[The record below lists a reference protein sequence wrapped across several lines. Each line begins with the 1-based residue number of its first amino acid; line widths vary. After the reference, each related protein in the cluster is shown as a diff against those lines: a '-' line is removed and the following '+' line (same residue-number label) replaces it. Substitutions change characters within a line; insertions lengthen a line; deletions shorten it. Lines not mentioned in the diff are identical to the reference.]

1 MDKKDSEEG
10 TGEMAYSSVLSVST
24 EIKSLVGIVTL
35 GFKDNIMIS
44 YPLIIRS
51 LQILVIYQL
60 IQVFAYLP

>member
-35 GFKDNIMIS
+35 RFKDNINFRNQRIC
-44 YPLIIRS
+44 
-51 LQILVIYQL
+51 
-60 IQVFAYLP
+60 

>member
-24 EIKSLVGIVTL
+24 EINSLVGIVTL
-35 GFKDNIMIS
+35 GFKDNIMIR

>member
-35 GFKDNIMIS
+35 RFKDNIMIR

-51 LQILVIYQL
+51 LQILAIHQL
-60 IQVFAYLP
+60 IQVYAYLL